1 MEGLPVGNFFEVT
14 INSNKLY
21 ALINEMM
28 TSVKEQ
34 ASRISTL
41 ELNIKRASSM
51 VEKKSKDREEGL

>member
-41 ELNIKRASSM
+41 ELNI
-51 VEKKSKDREEGL
+51 